1 MPYARTAEL
10 PEAVRNALP
19 PRAQRVFMVAFNG
32 AAKRGL
38 SEESAFK
45 IAWAAVRTGFKKP
58 EGGGKWVKKARRPS
72 QVHVDAVRGGATRS
86 RSRATRTTTAS
97 SILS

>member
-58 EGGGKWVKKARRPS
+58 EGGGKWVKKAQP
-72 QVHVDAVRGGATRS
+72 
-86 RSRATRTTTAS
+86 SRAKSRRQRP
-97 SILS
+97 